1 MVDLVTGENGKYTL
15 NGQVPASYLCVK
27 IIITDHCKQVTQSQ
41 TRSPL
46 TRYGITIYPDGN
58 YQFKDA
64 PSSDYCIEETTTT
77 IPDQYKPVNT
87 SSSSSPSDSPFSPIL
102 DDSIIKSCFT
112 VSGALD
118 CQNLALSPFY
128 EITTA
133 TTTETTTATITSTTA
148 TTTAITDNHTNNNN
162 NSKNYRKCNSNNNN
176 YSNNN
181 NNYMNYNSNNNK
193 NNISNKLFNFTNSI
207 LTMLKL
213 LESVTKLEIGYVFNR
228 NLT

>member
-1 MVDLVTGENGKYTL
+1 MVDLVTDENGKYTL
-15 NGQVPASYLCVK
+15 NDQVPASYLCVK
-27 IIITDHCKQVTQSQ
+27 IIIPDHCKQVTQSQ

-64 PSSDYCIEETTTT
+64 PSSDYCIEETTT

-87 SSSSSPSDSPFSPIL
+87 SSSSSPSDSPFSLIL

-133 TTTETTTATITSTTA
+133 TTATTTTAITATTTATITATTATVTATITTTATTA
-148 TTTAITDNHTNNNN
+148 TTTGTTTITATATKAITTGTTTATITKTTSTTDYLT
-162 NSKNYRKCNSNNNN
+162 SQT
-176 YSNNN
+176 
-181 NNYMNYNSNNNK
+181 
-193 NNISNKLFNFTNSI
+193 LF
-207 LTMLKL
+207 
-213 LESVTKLEIGYVFNR
+213 
-228 NLT
+228 